1 MSTTKADAITDAAAF
16 PRRGIIAGDHRRW
29 RFLPQLLVLPTIVV
43 ITVVLIYPVAY
54 GLFLSL
60 FDYRMTFSLER
71 TFVGLANYRKLLF
84 ATPDFLNSIRVTA
97 QFTAITVVLEF
108 AIGLALAL
116 LLNLEFPARAL
127 FRALILL
134 PLMVPPLVSGLLWR
148 LMYDHELGVLSF
160 FVRSLGAEPPVFLG
174 DPDIALFAVSLTE
187 VWRATPFM
195 TLVLLAALQS
205 VPGELHEAAQVDG
218 AGPLDR
224 FRAVTFPL
232 ILPVVLIAL
241 LFRTVDV
248 LRTFDLV
255 YLLTQGGPG
264 TRTELLAMF
273 VYRYGFQSFDMGL
286 TSAAS
291 MILFGLT
298 LVICAVYLRLI
309 VRRQTLA
316 R

>member
-1 MSTTKADAITDAAAF
+1 VLRSALPAPPGAAVSSNEPAAGRRANFF
-16 PRRGIIAGDHRRW
+16 P
-29 RFLPQLLVLPTIVV
+29 LLLLAPAVLVIVA
-43 ITVVLIYPVAY
+43 VLIYPIAY

-60 FDYRMTFSLER
+60 YNYQMTLSPAR
-71 TFVGLANYRKLLF
+71 TFVGLANYRKLF
-84 ATPDFLNSIRVTA
+84 DDADFLNSMRVTA
-97 QFTAITVVLEF
+97 QFTAMTVVMEF
-108 AIGLALAL
+108 FIGLGIAL
-116 LLNLEFPARAL
+116 LLSLEFPGRAI
-127 FRALILL
+127 FRAFVLL

-160 FVRSLGAEPPVFLG
+160 FVRALGSNPPVFLG
-174 DPDIALFAVSLTE
+174 DPKIALLAVSLTE

-195 TLVLLAALQS
+195 VLVLLAALQS
-205 VPGELHEAAQVDG
+205 VPSDLHEAAQIDG

-224 FRAVTFPL
+224 FRSVTLPL

-255 YLLTQGGPG
+255 YLLTSGGPG
-264 TRTELLAMF
+264 TTTEVLSMF
-273 VYRYGFQSFDMGL
+273 IYRYGFQSFDMGL

-298 LVICAVYLRLI
+298 LIVCFVYLRLI
-309 VRRQTLA
+309 VRRQALG